1 MVRRDEFVAEMDY
14 LTARGYRAI
23 TALEMALCLS
33 SDFPSQLRQSILLTF
48 DDAYTDFYACVLP
61 VLQRYG
67 LIATVYFSTAYVG
80 RTARRLETVG
90 EQDRKLLSWQAL
102 REIASEGIEVASHS
116 HGHPQI
122 DRAHKAIAKE
132 EARHPGASLRRNL
145 GFR

>member
-1 MVRRDEFVAEMDY
+1 MGRTVGEVPVLMYHGISIESTPRFRNFVVRRDEFVAEMDY

-67 LIATVYFSTAYVG
+67 LIATVYFSTDTSAEPPDG
-80 RTARRLETVG
+80 S
-90 EQDRKLLSWQAL
+90 KLLASK
-102 REIASEGIEVASHS
+102 IASCC
-116 HGHPQI
+116 HG
-122 DRAHKAIAKE
+122 
-132 EARHPGASLRRNL
+132 RRF
-145 GFR
+145 GK